1 MWMPLIDSVYQIMM
15 DNSLEIPGKVFTTL
29 KSFFS
34 PFPSFG
40 SAFQFICFE
49 LRNNL
54 SRVSVF
60 SSGPTK
66 EILLW
71 SKHQRERERER
82 ERERAFQMGEGTSEK
97 FFLKTGKKREY
108 QIATVFTSQIFFLTA
123 TPTAFGSFRPGIE
136 LSCSCDLGHSCHS
149 TIL

>member
-82 ERERAFQMGEGTSEK
+82 ERESIPDGGRNQWKIFFKDGEEAWISNSHSI
-97 FFLKTGKKREY
+97 Y
-108 QIATVFTSQIFFLTA
+108 ISDFFLTA

-136 LSCSCDLGHSCHS
+136 LSCSCDLGHSRHS